1 MGAFLSGILADF
13 AQHWPLYVSIP
24 VVAALIGYGTKLVA
38 IRMMFQPV
46 EFLGIKPF
54 FGWQGIVP
62 KRAA

>member
-1 MGAFLSGILADF
+1 MGAFVGEIIDDF
-13 AQHWPLYVSIP
+13 ARHWPLYVSIP

-54 FGWQGIVP
+54 FGW
-62 KRAA
+62 